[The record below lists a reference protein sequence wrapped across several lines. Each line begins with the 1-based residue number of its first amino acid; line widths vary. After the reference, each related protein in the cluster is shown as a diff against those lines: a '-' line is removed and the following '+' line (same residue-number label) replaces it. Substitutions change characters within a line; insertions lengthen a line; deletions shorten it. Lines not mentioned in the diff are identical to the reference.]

1 MNISF
6 QYEFNIGGPDKLA
19 WIQWVLHECS
29 VSVTLSHRDQSVTNW
44 RSIWRIA
51 VSKAS
56 CHVTIIHSCRA
67 YGSHASSSVASN
79 RKVMI
84 HNTDIYVITSIWAS
98 QIRNFKYFYFI
109 ITLPATLKLWEL
121 TNFGQGVFRVSCK
134 NIASHAD
141 NLWFY
146 QFWNWTIKI
155 VSINCALVF
164 CDWLIWLVV
173 ASDHN
178 VLHN

>member
-1 MNISF
+1 MSSILVGQTSWPE
-6 QYEFNIGGPDKLA
+6 YSGDYMS
-19 WIQWVLHECS
+19 VLS
-29 VSVTLSHRDQSVTNW
+29 VSHCHTETSQSPIGDQYDALQSAGQAVMLQSYIHAGLTGHRLLHQWHQTVT
-44 RSIWRIA
+44 
-51 VSKAS
+51 
-56 CHVTIIHSCRA
+56 
-67 YGSHASSSVASN
+67 
-79 RKVMI
+79 MI